1 MEIRSVL
8 FPTDFSEP
16 SQRALPHALE
26 VARHFGASITLLH
39 VRTPYTDDPNR
50 PEFHFFD
57 EGKYSQYV
65 EEELVKASSGIAA
78 EHRVK
83 TAVVREVSPAAG
95 ILDFVREQEVDLIVM
110 GTHGR
115 TGLSHFFLGSVAE
128 KVVRHS
134 PVPVLT
140 VASKRDGYRD
150 HPHYRKILVAYDHSS
165 HSQEAAARASE
176 IAAVYE
182 AQLEILYV
190 IEEEVHPG
198 YYEQWKASVHSEL
211 AEITEETRR
220 SVAGVLGE
228 EAMGRA
234 QVKVTVGDG
243 VGCAHRE
250 ITKYARD
257 HEIDLIVMGTYG
269 LSGVEHMLLGST
281 TERVIR
287 IAPCPVLTFHG
298 KTV

>member
-1 MEIRSVL
+1 MEIQHVL

-16 SQRALPHALE
+16 SQRALPHVLE
-26 VARHFGASITLLH
+26 VARRFGAAITLLH
-39 VRTPYTDDPNR
+39 VRTPFHDDPNR

-57 EGKYSQYV
+57 EGKYSRYI
-65 EEELVKASSGIAA
+65 EEELVKATRDIDA

-83 TAVVREVSPAAG
+83 TALVREVSPAAG
-95 ILDFVREQEVDLIVM
+95 ILDYVREQKVDLIVM

-115 TGLSHFFLGSVAE
+115 TGLGHFFLGSVAE

-150 HPHYRKILVAYDHSS
+150 RPQYQKILVAYDYSA

-176 IAAVYE
+176 IAAAYG
-182 AQLEILYV
+182 ARLEVLYV

-198 YYEQWKASVHSEL
+198 YYEQWKASVRDEL
-211 AEITEETRR
+211 AQISEDTRR
-220 SVAGVLGE
+220 SVAAVLGE
-228 EAMGRA
+228 EAMAG
-234 QVKVTVGDG
+234 VEVHVTVGDG

-250 ITKYARD
+250 ITRYARE
-257 HEIDLIVMGTYG
+257 HGTDLIVMGTYG

-298 KTV
+298 KA